1 MVDIAVEKSVCEDC
15 GAEIRDESRFCYN
28 CGEAV
33 AEKAADDIPSEPAL
47 KDLKEPI
54 AKAENGTGQSET
66 GRTAF
71 EKARL
76 QTAAGMRKRPKSF
89 QRKRVEVVWEP
100 RTAPNGLFTI
110 AVIGLTLIA
119 VFLLVAAMYLR

>member
-1 MVDIAVEKSVCEDC
+1 MVDIAVEKSVCEAC
-15 GAEIRDESRFCYN
+15 GAEVRDESLFCYN
-28 CGEAV
+28 CGETV
-33 AEKAADDIPSEPAL
+33 SEKAADDIPAEPAL
-47 KDLKEPI
+47 KELNEPI
-54 AKAENGTGQSET
+54 AKAENGMGGFET

-100 RTAPNGLFTI
+100 RTAPNALFTI
-110 AVIGLTLIA
+110 AVIGLTL
-119 VFLLVAAMYLR
+119 VTLFLLVAALYLR